1 MSIADDR
8 TGASRPPALCGDL
21 SFPLSLSRATKNISW
36 PTACPASALPTRS
49 SSCSTAATIASPE
62 IARRFT
68 DRVIE
73 GAWEREG
80 ERRNAG
86 IAACRGDWVLEIDAD
101 ERVGPELAAEIAAVI
116 AQLAG
121 RLAPDPGR

>member
-1 MSIADDR
+1 MR
-8 TGASRPPALCGDL
+8 
-21 SFPLSLSRATKNISW
+21 
-36 PTACPASALPTRS
+36 
-49 SSCSTAATIASPE
+49 SPE